1 MCLAKLRLH
10 TTNDRIGPIEAT
22 IKAKNQNRE
31 FGNGTFGL
39 ERTGASRMRDAETN
53 EPRVTRKLTTIL
65 HADVCGYSRLM
76 GEDEMRTLQQLKDC
90 KVTVE
95 GFLDRHYG
103 RTINWTGDGLLAEF
117 ASVVEAVQC
126 AVEIQR
132 ELKAKNDLLSD
143 NERMDFRVGIN
154 LGDVMVDG
162 NELFGEGVNIAARL
176 QSIAPVGGILVS
188 GTAFDQVRSK
198 LSLDFDF
205 VGRQR
210 VKNIADQIPAYSVVL
225 DPNAKT
231 SSRRINRRA
240 ENFSDAGSMP
250 MGNIDFQMDAGTRAS
265 VVKSGP
271 YAGFWRRGVALTVD
285 AMLVTAFTFI
295 MRDLTG
301 YIWEAYWAAI
311 YVIYLSAF
319 ESSPWQ
325 ASLGKRI
332 MGTKV
337 IDEHGDR
344 LSIAQAFGRNIGK
357 IASLAVLGFGFVWA
371 AFSERKQAWHDSIAR
386 TYIVDEDA
394 LASREGRK
402 QKFLY

>member
-1 MCLAKLRLH
+1 
-10 TTNDRIGPIEAT
+10 
-22 IKAKNQNRE
+22 
-31 FGNGTFGL
+31 
-39 ERTGASRMRDAETN
+39 MRDAETS

-76 GEDEMRTLQQLKDC
+76 GNDEMRTLQQLKDC
-90 KVTVE
+90 KTTVQ
-95 GFLDRHYG
+95 GFVDRHYG
-103 RTINWTGDGLLAEF
+103 RIINWTGDGLLAEF

-143 NERMDFRVGIN
+143 DERMDFRIGIN

-162 NELFGEGVNIAARL
+162 SELFGEGVNIAARL
-176 QSIAPVGGILVS
+176 QSIAPVGGVLLS

-225 DPNAKT
+225 DPGAKP
-231 SSRRINRRA
+231 SSRRINRQA
-240 ENFSDAGSMP
+240 DNFADAGSMP
-250 MGNIDFQMDAGTRAS
+250 MDTPVPTVGTGQRAGVA
-265 VVKSGP
+265 KSGP
-271 YAGFWRRGVALTVD
+271 YGGFWRRGIALTVD
-285 AMLVTAFTFI
+285 CMLVTAFTLI
-295 MRDLTG
+295 MHDITG
-301 YIWEAYWAAI
+301 YIWEAYWAAV

-332 MGTKV
+332 MGVKV

-344 LSIAQAFGRNIGK
+344 VSIAQAFGRNIGK
-357 IASLAVLGFGFVWA
+357 IASLAVLGFGFIWA
-371 AFSERKQAWHDSIAR
+371 AFSDRKQAWHDSIAR